1 MGSRRPTPDNISF
14 PRGDNRPQ
22 PPRPTPQP
30 PRPQPPR
37 PTPQPPRPP
46 ITPSGPV
53 TPATGITS
61 PPQID
66 RRPPTPSGPV
76 PPKTGGFFGPGGPM
90 FPPTTPSGPVK
101 PKTGITSPPQID
113 RRGPDRRPPIPQP
126 PVSTPIRR
134 GDDRRPPTGFFGPGK
149 DYRVG
154 PTGPDGQRPRRMAA
168 APPVVIE
175 RTTVERR
182 TPSRPPVRDDFQPR
196 SRDEFEGYRRGPR
209 KEVNIA
215 KQDI

>member
-14 PRGDNRPQ
+14 PRGDNRP
-22 PPRPTPQP
+22 TPQP
-30 PRPQPPR
+30 PR
-37 PTPQPPRPP
+37 PQPPRPP

-61 PPQID
+61 PPQI
-66 RRPPTPSGPV
+66 
-76 PPKTGGFFGPGGPM
+76 
-90 FPPTTPSGPVK
+90 
-101 PKTGITSPPQID
+101 
-113 RRGPDRRPPIPQP
+113 
-126 PVSTPIRR
+126 
-134 GDDRRPPTGFFGPGK
+134 DRRPPTGFFGPGK

>member
-14 PRGDNRPQ
+14 PRGDNRPTPLPEPPRPQ

-46 ITPSGPV
+46 I
-53 TPATGITS
+53 
-61 PPQID
+61 
-66 RRPPTPSGPV
+66 TPSGPV

-134 GDDRRPPTGFFGPGK
+134 GDDRRPPTGFFGPKK
-149 DYRVG
+149 DYRGG
-154 PTGPDGQRPRRMAA
+154 PMGPDGQRPRRMAGT
-168 APPVVIE
+168 PPVVIE
-175 RTTVERR
+175 RTTVERK

-196 SRDEFEGYRRGPR
+196 ARDEFEGYRRGPR

>member
-53 TPATGITS
+53 S
-61 PPQID
+61 
-66 RRPPTPSGPV
+66 
-76 PPKTGGFFGPGGPM
+76 
-90 FPPTTPSGPVK
+90 

-196 SRDEFEGYRRGPR
+196 ARDEFEGYRRGPR
-209 KEVNIA
+209 NEVNIA